1 MRSWLFQS
9 YGGKIWG
16 REHDRPNT
24 TPGRRSAGT
33 TCHNYPTRGCEKIT
47 VQLTSGCSDRPA
59 RQGVRGR
66 REAARGRT
74 RARQHAG
81 SSSDLR
87 RDRSYSGSRSVH
99 FRAEIG
105 SLPHRDRSSSAS
117 RSVPST
123 RSLKN
128 LFSHTSPVMDY
139 GPLSSPRPIATRP
152 QNRMSVRMTLE
163 LLSAVPLDDRP
174 CNDADPHRRS
184 GSPGGQCH
192 SDGHPPAPEPAI
204 ETAGS
209 GATRM
214 AGRLREPISTRKRT
228 DLEPELDR
236 SRAGTRP
243 ISTRK

>member
-1 MRSWLFQS
+1 MF
-9 YGGKIWG
+9 
-16 REHDRPNT
+16 RPA
-24 TPGRRSAGT
+24 S
-33 TCHNYPTRGCEKIT
+33 PTRCQGPP
-47 VQLTSGCSDRPA
+47 GGRPRPDPGAPA
-59 RQGVRGR
+59 RRIF
-66 REAARGRT
+66 
-74 RARQHAG
+74 AG
-81 SSSDLR
+81 SSP
-87 RDRSYSGSRSVH
+87 RSVV
-99 FRAEIG
+99 FRLEIG
-105 SLPHRDRSSSAS
+105 SLPRRDRSSSAS

-152 QNRMSVRMTLE
+152 QNRMSVRMTLD
-163 LLSAVPLDDRP
+163 LLGAVPLDDRP
-174 CNDADPHRRS
+174 CNDAAPHRCS

-204 ETAGS
+204 ETTGS